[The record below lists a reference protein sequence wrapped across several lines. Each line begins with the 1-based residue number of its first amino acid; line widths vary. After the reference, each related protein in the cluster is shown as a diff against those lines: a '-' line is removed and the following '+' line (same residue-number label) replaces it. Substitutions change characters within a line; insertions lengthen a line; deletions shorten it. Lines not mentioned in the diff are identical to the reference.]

1 MILLLAD
8 FASAATADRWQRLS
22 GGPEGA
28 RVISLAWADWGGERV
43 LAARGDQ
50 AVWRLEGREWKRLAW
65 SPSISAGPLADPAWP
80 GVAWLEGSRLAYRN
94 PGDRKPATRALP
106 WPPSGAA
113 ANAHGLWLWGAAVLH
128 AEHPGARPTRHP
140 GSRPDR
146 VVGPPADP
154 VRLEGGRLLGRDGV
168 RATGVTDVVECGGL
182 WVLRDQQW
190 QNLDDRA
197 ALPGGPAACA
207 DPGTLVAG
215 RGDLLEIVAGSG
227 TVRLA
232 APTAVS
238 AVAATVVA
246 GELRL
251 AVAGAD
257 GAIHVGRRPWPPP
270 PAAAAPASE
279 ATEKSLRPLGEVLA
293 AVADRFEALRPAV
306 AGAAI
311 RARRAAWVPDLQA
324 SAGLSGGLDEGWRQA
339 PGSALSTS
347 ERIALI
353 GPVLTTVDAGA
364 SRDWSA
370 GLRLDWSL
378 DGLVWSRDELS
389 IWRQWERDEA
399 ERERRAGLA
408 ASLWHELADRTSTS
422 ADRARA
428 EAVLRV
434 LTGGASPWLDD

>member
-1 MILLLAD
+1 M
-8 FASAATADRWQRLS
+8 
-22 GGPEGA
+22 
-28 RVISLAWADWGGERV
+28 ISLAWADWGGERV

-50 AVWRLEGREWKRLAW
+50 ALWRLEGREWKRLAW
-65 SPSISAGPLADPAWP
+65 SPSIFAGPLADPAWP
-80 GVAWLEGSRLAYRN
+80 GVAWLEGSRLAYRL
-94 PGDRKPATRALP
+94 PGDRKPAIRALP

-113 ANAHGLWLWGAAVLH
+113 AGAHGLWLWGPAVLH
-128 AEHPGARPTRHP
+128 AEHPGARLTRHP
-140 GSRPDR
+140 GRRPER

-154 VRLEGGRLLGRDGV
+154 VRLDGGQLIGRDGV
-168 RATGVTDVVECGGL
+168 RATGVTDVMDCGGL

-190 QNLDDRA
+190 RARDDRP
-197 ALPGGPAACA
+197 ALVGGPAACA
-207 DPGTLVAG
+207 GPRTLVAA
-215 RGDLLEIVAGSG
+215 RGNLLETADGS
-227 TVRLA
+227 RIARFA

-238 AVAATVVA
+238 AVAATIIA

-257 GAIHVGRRPWPPP
+257 GSIHLGRRSWPPP
-270 PAAAAPASE
+270 TASAPVSE
-279 ATEKSLRPLGEVLA
+279 ATVKNLRPFAAVLA
-293 AVADRFEALRPAV
+293 AVADRFEALRPAI
-306 AGAAI
+306 AGAAN
-311 RARRAAWVPDLQA
+311 RARRSAWAPDLQV

-347 ERIALI
+347 ERLALV

-364 SRDWSA
+364 SRNWSA
-370 GLRLDWSL
+370 GIRLDWSL

-399 ERERRAGLA
+399 ERERRAALA
-408 ASLWHELADRTSTS
+408 ASLWYDLADRATAP

-434 LTGGASPWLDD
+434 LMGGASPWLDD